1 MSSDDETQRTSVRT
15 YVPAYQKR
23 RWAEQAEEFSMSQSE
38 FVRVM
43 VQAGRRGFSVDPLE
57 ADDEG
62 SNPGEDGL
70 GPRLEEILST
80 AGPLD
85 WDELL
90 EEVKADLEEELE
102 NRLED
107 GLDELQD
114 AGKIKYSGRDGGYV
128 LADE

>member
-1 MSSDDETQRTSVRT
+1 MSSDEETRRTSVRT
-15 YVPAYQKR
+15 YVPAYQKQ
-23 RWAEQAEEFSMSQSE
+23 RWAEQAEQFGMSQSE

-57 ADDEG
+57 ADDGG
-62 SNPGEDGL
+62 SNPWGDGL
-70 GPRLEEILST
+70 EARLEDILRT

-85 WDELL
+85 WDGLL
-90 EEVKADLEEELE
+90 KEVKADFEEELE
-102 NRLED
+102 NKLEA

-114 AGKIKYSGRDGGYV
+114 AGKVKYSGRDGGYV

>member
-1 MSSDDETQRTSVRT
+1 MSSDEETQRTSVRT

-23 RWAEQAEEFSMSQSE
+23 RWAEQAEQFGMSQSE

-62 SNPGEDGL
+62 SNPGGDGL
-70 GPRLEEILST
+70 EARLEEILRT

-85 WDELL
+85 WDGLL
-90 EEVKADLEEELE
+90 REVKADFEEELE
-102 NRLED
+102 NKLEA

-114 AGKIKYSGRDGGYV
+114 AGKVKYSGRDGGYV